1 MWRSRLEA
9 GVTRGDILAEMR
21 RHRASDASIKEWT
34 FDKESAMQQVK
45 LGHGQEAAQSFIQ
58 QQQQAQQS
66 KAMQPTSPLGDRS
79 SPR

>member
-1 MWRSRLEA
+1 
-9 GVTRGDILAEMR
+9 
-21 RHRASDASIKEWT
+21 
-34 FDKESAMQQVK
+34 MQQVK